1 MFTYI
6 FFSLIR
12 CATDMYVCMYVS
24 VVNAFFLCLL
34 DPMYIS
40 RVPGVAFKNKIPF
53 IELKEFELQRSAST
67 DAQRRFYQVIILTR
81 RKRLHPVDVSINSIR
96 SAIDISLCVLS
107 CHRKQGLRS
116 AYFLLSR
123 IINQGVSFPLQPC
136 DHE

>member
-1 MFTYI
+1 MLTYI

-34 DPMYIS
+34 DPVYIS

-81 RKRLHPVDVSINSIR
+81 RKKTS
-96 SAIDISLCVLS
+96 S
-107 CHRKQGLRS
+107 C
-116 AYFLLSR
+116 
-123 IINQGVSFPLQPC
+123 
-136 DHE
+136 